1 MRQRGLAS
9 DTSGASSATG
19 NVLLVAV
26 VIVFLGSAA
35 LFVGDLASVGNST
48 PQATFAVEYDAD
60 SGVVSFSHQGGDR
73 FTTDNTEQL
82 RVEVV
87 DADTGN
93 TTTFDWIGEN
103 GSATAVS
110 TGAAFDVDDAN
121 GQAVGNATLANATF
135 EAGDEVRLVWEGPEK
150 SVVVREFTVGSD
162 ARSYLAWTLDPT
174 DDLSRRYEFEDAESE
189 VAADQGD
196 TGSAE
201 DASIQ
206 GATTGVSGQVG
217 TAYEFEDTRSEYLA
231 VPRSYDTQGTLSTM
245 SACAWFNTGANPS
258 GDFDNW
264 ALLDFDRSE
273 YFNLFVYGNGDVGF
287 STTDNTSSTH
297 DLRASGSYND
307 GSWHQACGVYNGTH
321 KIIYVDGT
329 QEAVANP
336 YGGNPLGTGTTRY
349 GFVGDGSEASTFDG
363 SRNGLHYDGRID
375 EVRLYNRSLSSGEVS
390 DLYTADT
397 GGNANRPTGSLV
409 LYYPLDENY
418 DGDTLTASDDSPAG
432 DTTDAAVNGPNTGV
446 SGQVGTAYEFD
457 GAQTDYLASEQRYD
471 TQGAL
476 PTVSACAWF
485 NTDESTGTFDNWAL
499 LDFDRS
505 EYFNLFVYGNGSVG
519 FATTDQSGTI
529 HDMATPGTYND
540 GSWHHACA
548 VYDGTEKKIYVNG
561 TLVKSANPY
570 GGNALGTGTT
580 RYGVVGDGSEM
591 GSFDGSRNGFG
602 FTGRIDEVRLYN
614 RSLSASEVSDLY
626 SADTGGNANRPTSDL
641 VTYYPLDEDFGEAD
655 LQVSDT
661 GEDPAQDGKPADP
674 DRTVTGQIGT
684 GAEFDG
690 SDYVALQDPYDSQG
704 ALSAVSTCAWFRT
717 SESAGDFDN
726 WALLDFDRSEYFN
739 LFVYGNGSVGFATTN
754 AGGTIHDLATSN
766 SSYNDGSWHQACGVY
781 NGTHKIIYVDGTQE
795 AVANPYAG
803 DPLGTGT
810 TRYGVIGDGS
820 EMASFDGSRNENYY
834 VGRIDEV
841 RLYERALSADAVER
855 LYLATGGSTGDTT
868 FETAVREYPEPLAA
882 DSLSL
887 ENVDASLPSGTTVEV
902 TVLSDPDGD
911 GTFEETSDNVT
922 LDGSGGPYDVTGLT
936 TDSDRFKLEVTLKT
950 SGGTSPTFRS
960 GELVEDDG

>member
-1 MRQRGLAS
+1 MGDA
-9 DTSGASSATG
+9 SGASSATG

-26 VIVFLGSAA
+26 VLVFLGSAA

-48 PQATFAVEYDAD
+48 PQATFEVEYDAD
-60 SGVVSFSHQGGDR
+60 SGVMSFSHQGGDA

-87 DADTGN
+87 DAGDGTTRTVEWLGN
-93 TTTFDWIGEN
+93 N
-103 GSATAVS
+103 GSATTVS
-110 TGAAFDVDDAN
+110 TGAEFDVDDAN
-121 GQAVGNATLANATF
+121 GQAIGNATLANATF

-150 SVVVREFTVGSD
+150 SVVVQEYTIGSD
-162 ARSYLAWTLDPT
+162 ARSYLSWKLDPT
-174 DDLSRRYEFEDAESE
+174 DELSRRYEFEDAESKLA
-189 VAADQGD
+189 VDQGD

-201 DASIQ
+201 DASIR

-231 VPRSYDTQGTLSTM
+231 VPRSYDTQGTLSTV
-245 SACAWFNTGANPS
+245 SACAWFNTGES
-258 GDFDNW
+258 TGDFDNW

-375 EVRLYNRSLSSGEVS
+375 EVRLYERTLSSGEVS

-397 GGNANRPTGSLV
+397 GGSASRPTGSLV
-409 LYYPLDENY
+409 LYYPLDEDY
-418 DGDTLTASDDSPAG
+418 EDDTLTASDESPAG
-432 DTTDAAVNGPNTGV
+432 DTTDAVLNGPNTGV

-457 GAQTDYLASEQRYD
+457 GSQTDYLATEQRYD

-476 PTVSACAWF
+476 PAVSACAWF
-485 NTDESTGTFDNWAL
+485 NTDESTGDFDNWAL

-519 FATTDQSGTI
+519 FATTDATGSI
-529 HDMATPGTYND
+529 HDMATPGSYND
-540 GSWHHACA
+540 GSWHQACG
-548 VYDGTEKKIYVNG
+548 VYNG
-561 TLVKSANPY
+561 THKIVYVDGDRKAVTSAH
-570 GGNALGTGTT
+570 GGNPLGTGTT

-591 GSFDGSRNGFG
+591 DSFDGSRNGIG

-626 SADTGGNANRPTSDL
+626 DADTGGSASRPTSDL
-641 VTYYPLDEDFGEAD
+641 VTYYPLDEDFGEAN

-661 GEDPAQDGKPADP
+661 GDDPAQDGKPVGT
-674 DRTVTGQIGT
+674 DRTVAGQVGS
-684 GAEFDG
+684 GAAFDG
-690 SDYVALQDPYDSQG
+690 DDYVALQGAYDTQG
-704 ALSAVSTCAWFRT
+704 TLSTVSACAWFRT
-717 SESAGDFDN
+717 SASGSDTSN

-754 AGGTIHDLATSN
+754 AGGTIHDLATST

-781 NGTHKIIYVDGTQE
+781 NGTHKTIYVDGTRE

-820 EMASFDGSRNENYY
+820 EMASFDGTRNENYY
-834 VGRIDEV
+834 DGRIDEV

-868 FETAVREYPEPLAA
+868 FETAVREYPESLAA

-887 ENVDASLPSGTTVEV
+887 ENVDASLPSGTAVEV
-902 TVLSDPDGD
+902 RVLSDPDGD
-911 GTFEETSDNVT
+911 GTFEETSDSIT

-936 TDSDRFKLEVTLKT
+936 TDSDRIKLKVTLEAA
-950 SGGTSPTFRS
+950 GGTSPTFRS
-960 GELVEDDG
+960 AELVEDDG